1 MLLRHAGRPVDGLI
15 PPSVHITAEFVLIML
30 DGRPYRPSASCR
42 MRSIACED
50 TATTSYP
57 YPLQVPPPTRQG
69 LIDWRHI
76 RSQSPS
82 VTRRTC
88 DLQRAAGRSRMRA
101 VPCLARFPVAH
112 GTKMNGKAV
121 AQPVPV
127 GDVDCPSCVWV
138 WVCHALASHVPS
150 ISNHHLTFLSLF
162 LFRLR
167 SRTRRLS
174 RAISPCPVWLHAA
187 RTSVISIIAR
197 PVRGRRIG
205 PPWTSA
211 SPPGS
216 SIP

>member
-1 MLLRHAGRPVDGLI
+1 MYMQYCTMRCDMMRCDAQIGAIRYNSMSPPPPPKCDAMLLRHAGRPVDGLI

-112 GTKMNGKAV
+112 GTKMNDKAV

-138 WVCHALASHVPS
+138 WVCHALVSHVPS

-162 LFRLR
+162 
-167 SRTRRLS
+167 
-174 RAISPCPVWLHAA
+174 C
-187 RTSVISIIAR
+187 
-197 PVRGRRIG
+197 
-205 PPWTSA
+205 SA
-211 SPPGS
+211 FVLGLGG
-216 SIP
+216 